1 MGPGLRSEIWGTG
14 GVRKCYLK
22 VEIDEIPCLTRG
34 TPAPPP
40 KKTKK
45 KSTERVGVKNLH
57 PQISTKEFDSEDS

>member
-14 GVRKCYLK
+14 DVRKCYLK

-34 TPAPPP
+34 TPHPP
-40 KKTKK
+40 KKTK